1 LESTP
6 QTLVDGVAAS
16 QCHPSYDP
24 CLPVVDDLDCGEVRA
39 MVPPPVQVKGPD
51 EYGLDAD
58 GDGTAC
64 EVGY

>member
-1 LESTP
+1 
-6 QTLVDGVAAS
+6 
-16 QCHPSYDP
+16 
-24 CLPVVDDLDCGEVRA
+24 